1 MLRIVMIWQS
11 QSYNK
16 NGNHTITFAQQI
28 HNGEQ
33 SKPHNSKLFKFLPR
47 KKPNYSI
54 KAMSRAIPR
63 LREERGKQAEYRE
76 LF

>member
-1 MLRIVMIWQS
+1 MIGGVGEVFNYDCPFGQVMSLDMLRIVMIWQS

-33 SKPHNSKLFKFLPR
+33 SEPYNSKLFKFSSPHEKHL
-47 KKPNYSI
+47 K
-54 KAMSRAIPR
+54 
-63 LREERGKQAEYRE
+63 
-76 LF
+76 F